1 MLRASTFSVSWTRSV
16 VTAWCAADATLWFR
30 AEYRNNVWT
39 FGESCSAPPLGGLS
53 WNVPEVLIPSG
64 GERATSGLAIVGP
77 WHYETQLLRYPSA
90 MTRRLQRI
98 LEFERSGHS
107 AHAPD
112 ATVCFHAEPTVDG
125 TLLAVPFHAMD
136 RSLYETIL
144 EAFREAGLQRA
155 FVSPDA
161 ALAPEVWSRLCPSH
175 KHGAL
180 LCEHFRGALQQD
192 APLAYGLSHGATAEA
207 LPLERDDPA
216 AALWRRKTQR
226 RADLI
231 PVLRLWERSGDSG
244 PESVDDHGARNA
256 CLLNSWP
263 EELARTAL
271 LADPAQGFG
280 GQFRL
285 TPRRPSLAMLTA
297 LALVLLHILLFA
309 LVLEYREVKREIH
322 AVGTE
327 AVAELRAA
335 WEPLEAQG
343 AWFQRLEAMERML
356 AEFRETAVP
365 VDELLSLMT
374 RKTPED
380 TWLRE
385 LCITGSQLA
394 ITGEAPEALAYRNA
408 LAELPPF
415 REVRIV
421 GSVTKGQDQAK
432 EQFSMVIEVDGPA
445 LRQYAATKE
454 TP

>member
-1 MLRASTFSVSWTRSV
+1 MLQSSTFSISHTRSV
-16 VTAWCAADATLWFR
+16 VTAWCAANTTLWFR

-39 FGESCSAPPLGGLS
+39 FGESCKAPPLESPS
-53 WNVPEVLIPSG
+53 WTVPAVLRPSH
-64 GERATSGLAIVGP
+64 GERATSGLAILGP
-77 WHYETQLLRYPSA
+77 WHYETQLLRYPRA
-90 MTRRLQRI
+90 MARRLPRI

-112 ATVCFHAEPTVDG
+112 ATVCFHAEPTVDA
-125 TLLAVPFHAMD
+125 TLLAVPFHAME

-144 EAFREAGLQRA
+144 GAFREAGLQRT
-155 FVSPDA
+155 FVAPDA
-161 ALAPEVWSRLCPSH
+161 ALVPEVWSRLCPGH

-180 LCEHFRGALQQD
+180 LCELFRGALQHD

-207 LPLERDDPA
+207 LPLERGDPA

-226 RADLI
+226 RADLV
-231 PVLRLWERSGDSG
+231 PVLRLWERSGGSG

-285 TPRRPSLAMLTA
+285 TPKRPSLAMLTA
-297 LALVLLHILLFA
+297 VALVLLHILLFA
-309 LVLEYREVKREIH
+309 LVLEYREVKRDLHEASI
-322 AVGTE
+322 E
-327 AVAELRAA
+327 AVAELRSA

-343 AWFQRLEAMERML
+343 AWFERLEAMERVL

-365 VDELLSLMT
+365 VDELLSLVT
-374 RKTPED
+374 RKTPGD

-385 LCITGSQLA
+385 LCITGSRLA
-394 ITGEAPEALAYRNA
+394 MTGQTPEALAYRNA

-421 GSVTKGQDQAK
+421 GSVTKGQDQAN
-432 EQFSMVIEVDGPA
+432 ELFSMIIEVDGPA
-445 LRQYAATKE
+445 LRQHAATKE